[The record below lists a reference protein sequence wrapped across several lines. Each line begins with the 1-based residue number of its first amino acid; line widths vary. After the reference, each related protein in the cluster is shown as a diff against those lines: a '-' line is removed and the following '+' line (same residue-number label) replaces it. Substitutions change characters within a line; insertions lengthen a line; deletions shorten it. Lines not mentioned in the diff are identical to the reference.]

1 MAGNQIIQFESLV
14 DIFHSIP
21 TDCAFINNYG
31 NSLKNMAII
40 NSLGARFMQLAV
52 VHSEM
57 RLGFGGDAVI
67 VTPKELAGIIM
78 RAIQRRREQ
87 LKK

>member
-1 MAGNQIIQFESLV
+1 M
-14 DIFHSIP
+14 
-21 TDCAFINNYG
+21 CAFINNYG
-31 NSLKNMAII
+31 NSLKNMAI
-40 NSLGARFMQLAV
+40 NNGLGIQIMQLPV

-57 RLGFGGDAVI
+57 RLGFGEDAVT